1 MLGTAQNFVG
11 WLFHTI
17 LPYLAMVTPIVFF
30 HELGHFSV
38 ARAFGVKIETFSIGF
53 GPTIVSWLDR
63 HGTRWKIS
71 WIPLGG
77 YVKFLGDMNA
87 ASVPDRDGLDRMPA
101 SERQGALMFKPLYQR
116 ALVVAAGPMA
126 NFVLAI
132 VIMASFLVI
141 FGEHVIPPVAGK
153 VVPGSAAQAA
163 GIHAGDLIV
172 SVQGKSLDSFAQI
185 RELVWDQAGHPMSV
199 VVRRAGKEINLTVT
213 PRLKKIEELGET
225 EQVGQVGL
233 EAPPPG
239 QWKFVRYGPFTAVA
253 KATADTWS
261 IITTTMTGLWRMA
274 TGSISADQLHGP
286 VGVVQITGKVAA
298 FGVLALFQLAAFLSV
313 SVGLINLFPIPIL
326 DGGHLLYYGCEAI
339 LGRPL
344 GARAQDVGFRLGMAV
359 ILGFVVF
366 ATWNDLVRLN
376 LF

>member
-1 MLGTAQNFVG
+1 MLGTAQNVVG
-11 WLFHTI
+11 WLLHTI

-53 GPTIVSWLDR
+53 GPAIVSWLDR
-63 HGTRWKIS
+63 KGTRWKIS

-87 ASVPDRDGLDRMPA
+87 ASVPDREGLDRMPA
-101 SERQGALMFKPLYQR
+101 SEREGALMFKPLYQR

-141 FGEHVIPPVAGK
+141 YGERVIPPIASK
-153 VVPGSAAQAA
+153 VVAGSAAQAA
-163 GIHAGDLIV
+163 GIHPGDLIV
-172 SVQGKSLDSFAQI
+172 SVRDRHIDSFAQI
-185 RELVWDQAGHPMSV
+185 RELVWDQAGQPVLV
-199 VVRRAGKEINLTVT
+199 VVRRAGKELRLTVT
-213 PRLKKIEELGET
+213 PRLKKVQELGET
-225 EQVGQVGL
+225 EEVGQVGL
-233 EAPPPG
+233 EAPPPS
-239 QWKFVRYGPFTAVA
+239 QWKSVHYGPFTALA
-253 KATADTWS
+253 KSTADTWS

-298 FGVLALFQLAAFLSV
+298 FGFIALFQLAAFLSV

-326 DGGHLLYYGCEAI
+326 DGGHLLYYGCEAV

-344 GARAQDVGFRLGMAV
+344 GARAQDVGFRLGLAV